1 MWISQQK
8 IKNNRFKIQGVFMH
22 FVVLGIIFIFQ
33 SCFGSDSPLS
43 DIDRY
48 HQNIEKV
55 ELDSDK
61 QCPPAPK
68 LTPLPEPF
76 PNKMPPLDLDK
87 NVKNVSEFINSTLE
101 NK

>member
-1 MWISQQK
+1 MYFI
-8 IKNNRFKIQGVFMH
+8 
-22 FVVLGIIFIFQ
+22 VLGILFIFQ

-43 DIDRY
+43 DIDQNH
-48 HQNIEKV
+48 HQNMEKT
-55 ELDSDK
+55 ELASDK

-76 PNKMPPLDLDK
+76 PNKMSPLDLDK
-87 NVKNVSEFINSTLE
+87 NVQDVSEFINSKLE